1 MDFVP
6 NSNFS
11 FVTLFTNEV
20 KRMLKARIA
29 HRFLAINQ
37 LAFFMSINLPL
48 GLDTSLRGI
57 VIVSTPFLI

>member
-1 MDFVP
+1 
-6 NSNFS
+6 
-11 FVTLFTNEV
+11 
-20 KRMLKARIA
+20 MLKAHIA